1 MRVLPFAFAAALV
14 FVGLSNY
21 SDAQITAGQ
30 VDDFSIASAAG
41 WVEGGNSAN
50 PPIQNTGLGFDGLP
64 GHLQNESDGAGSGGR
79 WHMWNDDARWGGD
92 YLAAGVS
99 NISFDFDN
107 RSGNGTA
114 ANVRIGLNSTDG
126 GWFVSNAINIADG
139 NGWQTIDFD
148 LNSLSHVTAG
158 GGTGLLSDTLD
169 SVIRFEILSAV
180 NTPSLS
186 NNGFLQG
193 DLIVAD
199 FRVDNITAVTAIPE
213 PSATLL
219 AVAGLAGL
227 VMRRKK

>member
-1 MRVLPFAFAAALV
+1 MRLLPLAFAAAFV
-14 FVGLSNY
+14 FVGLSKC
-21 SDAQITAGQ
+21 SDAQITTGQ

-41 WVEGGNSAN
+41 WVEGGSSPN

-79 WHMWNDDARWGGD
+79 WHMWNDDVRWTGD
-92 YLAAGVS
+92 YVAAGVS

-114 ANVRIGLNSTDG
+114 ANIRIGLNSDDG

-139 NGWQTIDFD
+139 SGWQTIDFD
-148 LNSLSHVTAG
+148 LASLSHVAN
-158 GGTGLLSDTLD
+158 GTGLLSDTLD
-169 SVIRFEILSAV
+169 SVTRFEILTAAS
-180 NTPSLS
+180 TPTSVSDS
-186 NNGFLQG
+186 NFLRG
-193 DLIVAD
+193 DQIVAD

-219 AVAGLAGL
+219 VVAGLAGL